1 MQQLFNCSTKEIFQI
16 GNCIQ
21 VFMKYIFMG
30 DIDKIL
36 TQHHSGSP
44 SIQEAAPMFVPIK
57 ESELLNKMTTNGL
70 QVLYR

>member
-1 MQQLFNCSTKEIFQI
+1 MKY
-16 GNCIQ
+16 
-21 VFMKYIFMG
+21 VFMD
-30 DIDKIL
+30 DIDKTL
-36 TQHHSGSP
+36 TQNHSGSP